1 MPKSKQRIFK
11 SVKTKVLYFT
21 FCPEIDLVN
30 TFHRFD
36 LLLVACFFGFQVSVF
51 ETLPRKG
58 TFKTYVRSRF
68 PSFASCATPPPPP
81 FFQGEEEVEPPTK
94 FSKGAGLT
102 GSQLLE
108 GIAGKEGGDLF
119 QGGCNF
125 HIKNKLKSQIIND
138 KKSL

>member
-30 TFHRFD
+30 IFHQFD

-51 ETLPRKG
+51 ETFPRKG

-68 PSFASCATPPPPP
+68 PSFASCAPPPP
-81 FFQGEEEVEPPTK
+81 FLPGEGEVEPPTK

-102 GSQLLE
+102 GSQFLE
-108 GIAGKEGGDLF
+108 GDCWERGG
-119 QGGCNF
+119 
-125 HIKNKLKSQIIND
+125 
-138 KKSL
+138 

>member
-1 MPKSKQRIFK
+1 M
-11 SVKTKVLYFT
+11 
-21 FCPEIDLVN
+21 
-30 TFHRFD
+30 
-36 LLLVACFFGFQVSVF
+36 FFWVSGFSF
-51 ETLPRKG
+51 WNIAKKG
-58 TFKTYVRSRF
+58 DIQNVRSLEIPKF
-68 PSFASCATPPPPP
+68 CIVCNPPPP

>member
-1 MPKSKQRIFK
+1 MGFRFQFLKHCQERGHSKRTFARDSQ
-11 SVKTKVLYFT
+11 VL
-21 FCPEIDLVN
+21 
-30 TFHRFD
+30 HR
-36 LLLVACFFGFQVSVF
+36 VQ
-51 ETLPRKG
+51 
-58 TFKTYVRSRF
+58 
-68 PSFASCATPPPPP
+68 PPPP

>member
-30 TFHRFD
+30 IFHRFD

-68 PSFASCATPPPPP
+68 PSFTSCAPPP
-81 FFQGEEEVEPPTK
+81 FFQGEGEVEPPTK
-94 FSKGAGLT
+94 FSKRAGLT

-108 GIAGKEGGDLF
+108 GDCWERGGVTF
-119 QGGCNF
+119 FRGVAVF
-125 HIKNKLKSQIIND
+125 T
-138 KKSL
+138 